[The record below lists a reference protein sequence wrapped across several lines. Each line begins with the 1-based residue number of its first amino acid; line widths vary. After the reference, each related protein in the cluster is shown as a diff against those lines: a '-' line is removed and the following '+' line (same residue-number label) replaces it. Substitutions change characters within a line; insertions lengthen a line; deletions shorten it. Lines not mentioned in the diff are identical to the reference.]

1 MNTPTT
7 SAHRFTLRPILFAYM
22 CGTMAMMAFVAIIGP
37 LSRHLGLLPW
47 QAGMAVTVGGVLW
60 MIMAPV
66 WGRLSDR
73 HGRRRILLVGFSG
86 FLACYCAMSAGLI
99 TAMYVPMATW
109 MIFAGLVLTR
119 GALGGFYAAAPT
131 ASQALIADNLPPERR
146 IGAMAA
152 LGTANGVGLVLGPA
166 LAGQL
171 AWFGLEAPLYVTA
184 LLPLLGLVALWKYLP
199 DAPPP
204 AGGRQGGSNLLAD
217 PRLRRPML
225 AAFTALFTVSASQIA
240 VGFFV
245 IDQLGMS
252 PEAGTRTAGNA
263 LGMVGIALIL
273 SQLVVRRLTLRPI
286 PMIRIGMGVAG
297 LGFVSVMLVTQS
309 WMLMISYFVAASG
322 MVPGLLGTGRQFG
335 AAQ

>member
-1 MNTPTT
+1 MNTS
-7 SAHRFTLRPILFAYM
+7 SASAPSFSLRPILFAYM
-22 CGTMAMMAFVAIIGP
+22 CGTMAMMAFVAVIGP

-47 QAGMAVTVGGVLW
+47 QAGLAVTAGGLLW
-60 MIMAPV
+60 MVAAPI
-66 WGRLSDR
+66 WGQLSDR
-73 HGRRRILLVGFSG
+73 HGRRRILVTGFAG
-86 FLACYCAMSAGLI
+86 FFISYLAMGIGLI
-99 TAMYVPMATW
+99 AAMHVPMASW
-109 MIFAGLVLTR
+109 LVFAGLVATR
-119 GALGGFYAAAPT
+119 GAVGGFYAAAPT

-146 IGAMAA
+146 VNAMAS

-171 AWFGLEAPLYVTA
+171 AWFGLEAPLYLTT

-204 AGGRQGGSNLLAD
+204 AGGRRGGRSLLTD

-225 AAFTALFTVSASQIA
+225 TAFTALFTVSASQIA

-252 PEAGTRTAGNA
+252 PEAGARTAGNA

-273 SQLVVRRLTLRPI
+273 SQLVVRRLDRK
-286 PMIRIGMGVAG
+286 
-297 LGFVSVMLVTQS
+297 SVV
-309 WMLMISYFVAASG
+309 
-322 MVPGLLGTGRQFG
+322 
-335 AAQ
+335 